1 MPIHLGLKSYA
12 TLAFCRLGVAG
23 LSPVMPGTC
32 GTLLAVLIAPVLYFP
47 LSFAGRLVELAVLFW
62 LGGMASTSAE
72 RILGQTDPG
81 EVVIDELVGV
91 WLVLLPFA
99 NPNWKQITAAFI
111 LFRVFDIIKPW
122 PVRASEHCLPGG
134 YGVMID
140 DVVAALMAMA
150 CMGLAVWLRL
160 L

>member
-1 MPIHLGLKSYA
+1 MPIHLGLKSYM

-32 GTLLAVLIAPVLYFP
+32 GTLLAILIAPVLYLP
-47 LSFAGRLVELAVLFW
+47 LPFIGRLIELVLLFW
-62 LGGMASTSAE
+62 LGGVASTSAE
-72 RILGQTDPG
+72 KILGKTDPG

-99 NPNWKQITAAFI
+99 NPGWEEIVAAFV
-111 LFRVFDIIKPW
+111 LFRFFDIVKPW
-122 PVRASEHCLPGG
+122 PVRAAEHWLPGG

-140 DVVAALMAMA
+140 DVVAGLMAMA
-150 CMGLAVWLRL
+150 CMGLAAWFRL
-160 L
+160 